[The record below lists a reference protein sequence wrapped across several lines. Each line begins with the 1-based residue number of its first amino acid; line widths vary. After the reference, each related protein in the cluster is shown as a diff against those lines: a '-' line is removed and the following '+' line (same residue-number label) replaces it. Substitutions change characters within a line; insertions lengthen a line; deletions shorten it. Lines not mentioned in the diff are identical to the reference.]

1 MNHDSNWL
9 WRMRLGKKEHGAFL
23 RLEDGLKT
31 PKKQGNMRDAGRG
44 PFSMTG
50 LADDR

>member
-1 MNHDSNWL
+1 MT
-9 WRMRLGKKEHGAFL
+9 RIGYGKREHGTFL

-31 PKKQGNMRDAGRG
+31 PKKKGNMRG